1 MSTFRYVEPTRFD
14 EAIDLLGD
22 DAFEAHL
29 LAGGTALVPLLKLGY
44 LQPSVVVGMRR
55 LPGLRAIERRGDELI
70 IGSLV
75 THTEIAESPVVR
87 AGWPLLADACAAVG
101 TVRIRNQATLGGN
114 IVHADPNQDPPPALL
129 VLEAVARIAGPAGE
143 RRVPLRD
150 IFVDVL
156 ETSLERGEILL
167 DVTIPAPPPGCR
179 MAYRKFLP
187 RSQDDYAT
195 VAIAALLRVDADDRI
210 AEARIALAGAGPR
223 PFRATEVELAM
234 VGQRP
239 TAEAIAAAATA
250 LDQVADPIDDVRGSA
265 NYKRAMARV
274 WVERTVGALSGVA
287 VA

>member
-1 MSTFRYVEPTRFD
+1 MSTFRYLEPTRLD
-14 EAIDLLGD
+14 EAIDLIGD
-22 DAFEAHL
+22 DAADAHL

-44 LQPSVVVGMRR
+44 LQPSVVVGMRL
-55 LPGLRAIERRGDELI
+55 LPGLRAIEQRGDALI

-75 THTEIAESPVVR
+75 THTEIAEARVVR
-87 AGWPLLADACAAVG
+87 ASWPLLADACAAVG

-129 VLEAVARIAGPAGE
+129 VLEASARIAGPAGE

-150 IFVDVL
+150 VFVDVF

-167 DVTIPAPPPGCR
+167 DVTIPAPPPGSR

-195 VAIAALLRVDADDRI
+195 VAVAALVRMDADGRV

-223 PFRATEVELAM
+223 PVRATGVELAM

-250 LDQVADPIDDVRGSA
+250 LDQVADPIDDMRGSA
-265 NYKRAMARV
+265 AYKRAMARV
-274 WVERTVGALSGVA
+274 WVERTLGGLCGVA